1 MTPREVGSPMFS
13 PAQSKLSRFCIY
25 ALLLP
30 ACISAFSP
38 AQAVRAPG
46 VLTRAQA
53 ALDQNHPEEA
63 IGLLAKHLQ
72 AHSEDDGARLL
83 LAEAYVMEGHAQPA
97 EKQYDAILK
106 HSPTNY
112 IALSG
117 LGELYAS
124 TGRIQQA
131 EPLLARAV
139 KHSQGEPQ
147 LRIEWSQALARL
159 HRFLEASQALRGVT
173 ASTVPDE
180 RLAYFRLRAA
190 VAEGLGNSAEAATNM
205 ESALLVR
212 PDDPSL
218 QITTAAAQL
227 HAGNAERAAVLGRAA
242 FSQTQNPDAGLL
254 VLQAEFAAHA
264 DEHATMASL
273 RRLPLP
279 PEQESSFRQHLAE
292 ILVAHGE
299 FGEAAADLT
308 RAAELDAENPDVLFN
323 LTLAQ
328 FRAGAAAE
336 ALASAER
343 CKAVK
348 DSAELE
354 SLLGDIEETLGD
366 NLAAV
371 KSYQS
376 AAAIDPK
383 NENYQL
389 AVAVELIRHRNFQPA
404 KLVLENAAKT
414 FPASWRIQVGLGMI
428 EYFTGTRTKAS
439 EILLHAADLAPQP
452 EPALRYLA
460 DIELDETAPPDPP
473 AIARVCAYADAHLKD
488 AQQQLYCGALMFR
501 RAYAEHDNARVRD
514 IIRRLSSSAEAL
526 PKDATPRC
534 ELVKA
539 YVWTQDWDLAREN
552 AEICARVNPNSAQAH
567 YRLARI
573 YQHIGETERAQKE
586 MELYARASDRLTEE
600 NEQHENN
607 LNTFVLTIQKAATE
621 DK

>member
-1 MTPREVGSPMFS
+1 MTPREAGSPMS
-13 PAQSKLSRFCIY
+13 LPAPWKFPKFCIY

-30 ACISAFSP
+30 AWVSAFTL
-38 AQAVRAPG
+38 AQPVRGPG

-63 IGLLAKHLQ
+63 ITLLAKHLQ

-97 EKQYDAILK
+97 EEQYNAILK

-124 TGRIQQA
+124 TGRTQQA

-139 KHSQGEPQ
+139 RHSQGEPQ
-147 LRIEWSQALARL
+147 LRVEWAQALARL
-159 HRFLEASQALRGVT
+159 HRFQEASQALKGVT
-173 ASTVPDE
+173 ASSAPEE
-180 RLAYFRLRAA
+180 RLAYFRLKAA
-190 VAEGLGNSAEAATNM
+190 VAEGLGKSAEAAANM
-205 ESALLVR
+205 ESALVVR

-218 QITTAAAQL
+218 QLTTAAAQL
-227 HAGNAERAAVLGRAA
+227 HAGNTERAAVLGRSA
-242 FSQTQNPDAGLL
+242 FSQTQNPDAGFL
-254 VLQAEFAAHA
+254 VLQADLAIHA
-264 DEHATMASL
+264 DTHETLASL
-273 RRLPLP
+273 RRIPLP

-299 FGEAAADLT
+299 FGEAATDLT
-308 RAAELDAENPDVLFN
+308 RAAELDAQNPDLLFN

-328 FRAGAAAE
+328 FRAGATAN
-336 ALASAER
+336 ALASAQR
-343 CKAVK
+343 CKTVR

-366 NLAAV
+366 NLAAL

-383 NENYQL
+383 NEGYQL

-404 KLVLENAAKT
+404 KLVLENAAKS
-414 FPASWRIQVGLGMI
+414 FPSSWRIQVGLGMI
-428 EYFTGTRTKAS
+428 EYFTGARTKAS

-452 EPALRYLA
+452 EFALRYLA

-473 AIARVCAYADAHLKD
+473 AIARVCAYADAHLQD
-488 AQQQLYCGALMFR
+488 TQQQLYCSSLMFR
-501 RAYAEHDNARVRD
+501 RAYAEHDAAPLRD
-514 IIRRLSSSAEAL
+514 IIRRLNSTAEAL
-526 PKDATPRC
+526 PKAATPRC
-534 ELVKA
+534 ELAKA
-539 YVWTQDWDLAREN
+539 YSWTENWDLAREN
-552 AEICARVNPNSAQAH
+552 AEICARMNASSAQAH

-573 YQHIGETERAQKE
+573 YQHFGESERAQEE
-586 MELYARASDRLTEE
+586 MKLYTQASDRLVEE

-607 LNTFVLTIQKAATE
+607 LKTFVLTIQKEATE